1 MATSLSQKRGK
12 NGGRM
17 QLHETLIL
25 EIISRTLTEDPHLG
39 LRTYEILFILALR
52 SSTFYNENL
61 TPSVPEQIL

>member
-1 MATSLSQKRGK
+1 
-12 NGGRM
+12 M
-17 QLHETLIL
+17 QLHETSIL